1 LPFDRLRANGTNAEP
16 SGFRGRREM
25 ALVLCRYCGRADYV
39 RAHPCADP
47 REKPKPDLHGNYQLW
62 CEYCKKWFTV
72 YYGPE

>member
-1 LPFDRLRANGTNAEP
+1 
-16 SGFRGRREM
+16 M